1 MKFPTIG
8 EIATTSVVSIDI
20 DKTIIQAI
28 DTMFKNDHRSIIVR
42 DGSNYR
48 ILRVGDI
55 LNIKIK
61 GIDLKKT
68 LRELDL
74 PAVQTIHKDKNIL
87 QIVDYLNCEIEH
99 LCIIDDEG
107 LFYGLVSHADITSSI
122 DPDTLMENFCLN
134 DFLKLSRR
142 AKWISKNMKTIDLLQ
157 EMITNDFESVII
169 VENFKPI
176 GIFTTKDVVR
186 LMKQEQ
192 DLELPISRYMS
203 APVDTINKDCSMKE
217 ALEFLKRKRYKRVVV
232 VDEDG
237 KMSGVITQKELISLS
252 YSRWAMLIKEHHE
265 QLTQINA
272 SLLNKS
278 KKYEAMASIDALTGL
293 YNRRKFSELYN
304 SSLLA
309 MEQRGNEMSLMI
321 LDIDYFKK
329 INDTFGHTIGDQVLI
344 QISHALLKNLRNIDI
359 VCRWGGEEFVVLL
372 PAVDLNHALFL
383 AEKLRSSIEVLEIDA
398 VGSVTSSFGVT
409 SVNVQED
416 LETVIQRADMAL
428 YEAKASGRNCVMA
441 NYS

>member
-42 DGSNYR
+42 EGSNYR

-142 AKWISKNMKTIDLLQ
+142 AKWINKNMKTLDLLQ
-157 EMITNDFESVII
+157 EMMINDFESVII

-203 APVDTINKDCSMKE
+203 APVDTISKDCSMKE

-232 VDEDG
+232 VDEEG
-237 KMSGVITQKELISLS
+237 KMSGVITKKELISLS

-278 KKYEAMASIDALTGL
+278 KKYEAMASTDALTGL

-304 SSLLA
+304 SSLLT

-329 INDTFGHTIGDQVLI
+329 INDTFGHAIGDQVLI

-383 AEKLRSSIEVLEIDA
+383 AEKLRSSIEALEIDA

-409 SVNVQED
+409 SVNIQENLD
-416 LETVIQRADMAL
+416 TVIQRADMAL

-441 NYS
+441 NY

>member
-42 DGSNYR
+42 EGSNYR

-142 AKWISKNMKTIDLLQ
+142 AKWINKNMKTLDLLQ
-157 EMITNDFESVII
+157 EMMINDFESVII

-203 APVDTINKDCSMKE
+203 APVDTISKDCSMKE

-232 VDEDG
+232 VDEEG

-272 SLLNKS
+272 SLLNQ
-278 KKYEAMASIDALTGL
+278 
-293 YNRRKFSELYN
+293 
-304 SSLLA
+304 
-309 MEQRGNEMSLMI
+309 EQ
-321 LDIDYFKK
+321 K
-329 INDTFGHTIGDQVLI
+329 V
-344 QISHALLKNLRNIDI
+344 
-359 VCRWGGEEFVVLL
+359 
-372 PAVDLNHALFL
+372 
-383 AEKLRSSIEVLEIDA
+383 
-398 VGSVTSSFGVT
+398 
-409 SVNVQED
+409 
-416 LETVIQRADMAL
+416 
-428 YEAKASGRNCVMA
+428 
-441 NYS
+441 